1 MLNREQVTEQI
12 REWMERV
19 QAANA
24 QLVLLSDMTGDLNY
38 DAPFPA
44 AVEALIEG
52 YTAALS
58 QIIGDDG
65 EWLEY
70 FRFNCAFG
78 AEERVIGNDFHAQ
91 AQRAVSDDRTNV
103 ARTDQAQRFA
113 GHFNAHKAV
122 LFPLARLG

>member
-38 DAPFPA
+38 DAPLPA
-44 AVEALIEG
+44 AIEALIEG

-58 QIIGDDG
+58 QIIGDEGD
-65 EWLEY
+65 WLEY
-70 FRFNCAFG
+70 FWIDCALGKNPLAVIPDENC
-78 AEERVIGNDFHAQ
+78 EEIKITGPEALAGVICW
-91 AQRAVSDDRTNV
+91 DREHGEV
-103 ARTDQAQRFA
+103 AR
-113 GHFNAHKAV
+113 
-122 LFPLARLG
+122 